1 MSLFAPLG
9 CEAAAV
15 ALYNDVQFAYGSDD
29 NQPSQGGTAGSADPG
44 RSWRGD
50 HDHPPRQPDRRGGQA
65 EHVWS
70 QPAGAASSDDTQE
83 LVTVL
88 RERARRNGRSLQEEL
103 RVILAAAENDPGR
116 DPLPPI
122 RLTTVRTAGTSVWSR
137 EEIYGDEGR

>member
-1 MSLFAPLG
+1 MAVMTISQARAALPEVLTRV
-9 CEAAAV
+9 EAGEEITITRHGSPIAV
-15 ALYNDVQFAYGSDD
+15 VV
-29 NQPSQGGTAGSADPG
+29 
-44 RSWRGD
+44 R
-50 HDHPPRQPDRRGGQA
+50 PDI
-65 EHVWS
+65 VWS
-70 QPAGAASSDDTQE
+70 QPVGAASSDDTQE

-122 RLTTVRTAGTSVWSR
+122 RLTSVRTAGTSVWSR

>member
-1 MSLFAPLG
+1 MGVMTISQARAALPEVLTRV
-9 CEAAAV
+9 EAGEEITITRHGSPIAV
-15 ALYNDVQFAYGSDD
+15 VV
-29 NQPSQGGTAGSADPG
+29 
-44 RSWRGD
+44 R
-50 HDHPPRQPDRRGGQA
+50 PDI
-65 EHVWS
+65 VWS
-70 QPAGAASSDDTQE
+70 QPVGAASSDDTQE